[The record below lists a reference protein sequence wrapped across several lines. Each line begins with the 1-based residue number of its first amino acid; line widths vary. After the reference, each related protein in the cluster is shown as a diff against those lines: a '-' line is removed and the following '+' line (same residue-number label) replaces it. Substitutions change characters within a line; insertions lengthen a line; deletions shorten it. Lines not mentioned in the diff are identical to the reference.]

1 MSDPSLTIVLS
12 YAGDQVND
20 IRAGVD
26 RLARG
31 AADVSDEIQA
41 AEKRVERLVTPVG
54 LEQPLTV
61 AAPLEADTNRSDV
74 ESPTWDELV
83 DRASQNLIESG
94 VDGAAS
100 SIDAL
105 LGPEQAAVIDELHG
119 GTFDGAIKL
128 DSYDIAAAVLAGV
141 AGAFTDLMVVRIP
154 TGGIWNGEW
163 QSGSELTFGLRKGA
177 LDSDNFLSGMAK
189 VPFDRVNETGIS
201 GMGPRSHRVQTFGH
215 DPLLGWA
222 LGTMD
227 IMRGTLTGIDVTSA
241 VHVVEA
247 GNPTPNLMVAL
258 GLQVGHL
265 LSDVVTRMGLPLPGW
280 TALLT
285 VPFGAIGPD
294 NLSVGE
300 MARWMYLRGYGTWHL
315 ATMATSVVV
324 TEAFVRSYYAI
335 RQILDTDY
343 EHRVSVEKIR
353 AGADRVGDE
362 PRYRSLSLLAH
373 GIATAGN
380 AGKLILHGGNPL
392 ALNVAQWAVFSRKIV
407 QRIQTPAARDVLVGQ
422 HAANITTI
430 QTGWAE
436 LGLDLSKPF
445 EA

>member
-12 YAGDQVND
+12 YTGDQVIE
-20 IRAGVD
+20 IRTDVE
-26 RLARG
+26 RLALT
-31 AADVSDEIQA
+31 AADVSDDIEA
-41 AEKRVERLVTPVG
+41 AEKRVVRLGTRVG
-54 LEQPLTV
+54 LEQRPLV
-61 AAPLEADTNRSDV
+61 AAPSEADTKRSDI

-83 DRASQNLIESG
+83 RRANQNLIDSG
-94 VDGAAS
+94 ADGAEL

-105 LGPEQAAVIDELHG
+105 LEAEEVAAIDELHG
-119 GTFDGAIKL
+119 GTFDGVIKL

-141 AGAFTDLMVVRIP
+141 AGALTDLMVVRIP

-177 LDSDNFLSGMAK
+177 LDSDNWLSGMAK
-189 VPFDRVNETGIS
+189 VPFDRVTETGIS

-241 VHVVEA
+241 VHVVEV

-258 GLQVGHL
+258 GLQVAHL
-265 LSDVVTRMGLPLPGW
+265 LSDVVTPMGLPLPGW
-280 TALLT
+280 TALLA
-285 VPFGAIGPD
+285 VPVGAIGPN

-300 MARWMYLRGYGTWHL
+300 IARWMYLRGYGTWHL
-315 ATMATSVVV
+315 ATMTTSVGV

-335 RQILDTDY
+335 RQLLDTDY
-343 EHRVSVEKIR
+343 EHRVSVERIR
-353 AGADRVGDE
+353 ARADRVGDE

-373 GIATAGN
+373 GIAAAGN
-380 AGKLILHGGNPL
+380 AGKLVLYGGNPL
-392 ALNVAQWAVFSRKIV
+392 ALNVAQWAVLSRKIV
-407 QRIQTPAARDVLVGQ
+407 QRLQTPAATDVLIGQ
-422 HAANITTI
+422 HAANVATI
-430 QTGWAE
+430 QTGWVE
-436 LGLDLSKPF
+436 LDLDLSKPF